1 MINKNTYLTNNIT
14 WFISIIILFC
24 FVAKPLHDVMKIQN
38 YIIDNIIDLE
48 ETNEKDIFEIEETQ
62 FDKDLVYKSKNTTNQ
77 YQLSNSKSVKY
88 ITSISFTEINID
100 IIIPPPDYSIQLS
113 ETKKTL

>member
-24 FVAKPLHDVMKIQN
+24 FVAKPIHEVMKMQN
-38 YIIDNIIDLE
+38 FVIDNFIDLE
-48 ETNEKDIFEIEETQ
+48 ETNEKDVFEIDETQ
-62 FDKDLVYKSKNTTNQ
+62 FDKELVYKSKNTTNQ
-77 YQLSNSKSVKY
+77 FQLSNSKSVKS

-100 IIIPPPDYSIQLS
+100 IIIPPPDYSI
-113 ETKKTL
+113 